1 MNYLMMRRINVRTF
15 LISLLAVFSPI
26 QPLMAAVAFLIVA
39 DTITGIIAAYKRGEE
54 IRSSGLSRA
63 VVKLFVYQVVIVTGF
78 LMEQYIVPD
87 LGVPI
92 VKLLAGVI
100 GVVEFKSLL
109 ENVEGVTGLDLLKI
123 KKALGSKND
132 TL

>member
-1 MNYLMMRRINVRTF
+1 MRRINVRTF

-26 QPLMAAVAFLIVA
+26 QPLMAAVAALIVA
-39 DTITGIIAAYKRGEE
+39 DTVTGIIAAYKRGEE

-63 VVKLFVYQVVIVTGF
+63 IVKLFVYQVVIVTGF
-78 LMEQYIVPD
+78 LMETYIVTD

-109 ENVEGVTGLDLLKI
+109 ENVETVTGLDLLKI

-132 TL
+132 NL

>member
-1 MNYLMMRRINVRTF
+1 MRRINVRTF
-15 LISLLAVFSPI
+15 LLSLLAVFAPI
-26 QPLMAAVAFLIVA
+26 QPLMAAVAVLIVA

-87 LGVPI
+87 LGVPV

-109 ENVEGVTGLDLLKI
+109 ENVESVTGLDLLKI

-132 TL
+132 NL

>member
-1 MNYLMMRRINVRTF
+1 MF
-15 LISLLAVFSPI
+15 API
-26 QPLMAAVAFLIVA
+26 QPLMAAVAVLIVA

-87 LGVPI
+87 LGVPV

-109 ENVEGVTGLDLLKI
+109 ENVESVTGLDLLKI

-132 TL
+132 NL